1 MRWVCSCVLVAL
13 AACGGGS
20 NATAKDAGP
29 ADAASDAGAADAP
42 IDGPI
47 DGPGGSLS
55 KACVDRPND
64 LVPHAPTARLPC
76 ELIPP
81 GR

>member
-1 MRWVCSCVLVAL
+1 MLVAL
-13 AACGGGS
+13 AACGGGG

-29 ADAASDAGAADAP
+29 ADAAADVAAADAP
-42 IDGPI
+42 LDGP
-47 DGPGGSLS
+47 GSLS

>member
-1 MRWVCSCVLVAL
+1 MRWACACVLAAL
-13 AACGGGS
+13 AACGGDS
-20 NATAKDAGP
+20 KAIPKDAGP
-29 ADAASDAGAADAP
+29 ADTGAVDAAADA
-42 IDGPI
+42 PI